1 VILRPLFP
9 RSGSA
14 VLTLMYVWLRC
25 GSNTLSGCVSGRVS
39 ASLATPKVFCCRKT
53 HHKLCN
59 CISNLDDGSFPR
71 AKNYINSPICCAVE
85 NRPQEIVFSQLTPP
99 IGNAKVSST
108 CAAVPFG
115 EVRSHSR
122 VQLAGHRAAAIGSAQ
137 RSPDIPANRSRCYA
151 QSGVISG
158 RREGRFS
165 RLGMNFPDPLG
176 AMTGSPV
183 SAASNS
189 QIGRSTVVGV
199 SGG

>member
-1 VILRPLFP
+1 MYASLRRAL
-9 RSGSA
+9 
-14 VLTLMYVWLRC
+14 
-25 GSNTLSGCVSGRVS
+25 NTLSCCVPGCISSSLRTPQAFYRRV
-39 ASLATPKVFCCRKT
+39 L
-53 HHKLCN
+53 HHNQCN
-59 CISNLDDGSFPR
+59 CISILDGGSFPW

-122 VQLAGHRAAAIGSAQ
+122 VQLAGHRAAAIGSAR

-165 RLGMNFPDPLG
+165 RLGVNFPDPLG
-176 AMTGSPV
+176 ALTGSPA
-183 SAASNS
+183 SAASNL
-189 QIGRSTVVGV
+189 
-199 SGG
+199 